1 MADSIGIDIADV
13 ARFKRLLDC
22 YGPRLVGR
30 ILGREEAN
38 IFARRRDR
46 APFLAGRFA
55 AKEAVI
61 KALGKYLS
69 VRPSYSQIE
78 ILNDQSGRPVVHLP
92 EALNQQL
99 SGIQIEISISH
110 EQSYAIG
117 LAICTEKP

>member
-13 ARFKRLLDC
+13 ARFRRLLDR
-22 YGPRLVGR
+22 YGPRLVDR
-30 ILGREEAN
+30 ILSREEAK
-38 IFARRRDR
+38 IFARRHDR
-46 APFLAGRFA
+46 VPFLAGRFA

-69 VRPSYSQIE
+69 TRPSYSQIE
-78 ILNDQSGRPVVHLP
+78 ILNDQAGRPLVHLP
-92 EALNQQL
+92 EALDQQL
-99 SGIQIEISISH
+99 SGIQLEISISH

>member
-13 ARFKRLLDC
+13 ARFQRLLDL
-22 YGPRLVGR
+22 YGPRLVDR
-30 ILGREEAN
+30 ILGHEEAN

-61 KALGKYLS
+61 KALGKYLL
-69 VRPSYSQIE
+69 VRPAYSQIE
-78 ILNDQSGRPVVHLP
+78 ILNDQAGRPVVHLP
-92 EALNQQL
+92 EALDQQL

-110 EQSYAIG
+110 EQSYALG